1 MADFAFLSLEQV
13 YEIHR
18 AQLKTHGGADGVI
31 DPSVIDS
38 ATNSPKAMTLFGQEP
53 DAADLAGAYLY
64 HFAASQGFRDGN
76 KRTAL
81 VCCSTFLR
89 VNGYRLACTDEEL
102 YGATIDVAERRMG
115 KEEAADW
122 IRERVEPLP

>member
-1 MADFAFLSLEQV
+1 MAEYEFLSVAQV

-18 AQLKTHGGADGVI
+18 AQLETYGGADGVI
-31 DPSVIDS
+31 DRTVIDS
-38 ATNSPKAMTLFGQEP
+38 AANQPKAMTLFGQEP

-89 VNGYRLACTDEEL
+89 MNGYRLACSDEEL
-102 YGATIDVAERRMG
+102 YTATIDVTE
-115 KEEAADW
+115 
-122 IRERVEPLP
+122 